1 MPHVI
6 YLHSALTRN
15 RITGTLPA
23 TRRKIFRFEVIDV
36 GLAMGIAGVINLA
49 MLATAAA
56 VFNARG
62 LTGAGGDL
70 GQIAAGLDRY
80 LGAHSGTVFGVALL
94 TSGIASS
101 SVGTLSG
108 QLIMEGFLHRQ
119 VPVFARRALTM
130 APALVV
136 IGAGFSPTRA
146 LVLSQV
152 FLSFGIAFALVPL
165 VIFTR
170 SRRVMGSLANGRLT
184 NLAAYLV
191 CGLIITL
198 NVYLLA

>member
-6 YLHSALTRN
+6 YLHSSLTGSRVV
-15 RITGTLPA
+15 GDHPVA
-23 TRRKIFRFEVIDV
+23 RRKIFRFEVIDI
-36 GLAMGIAGVINLA
+36 GLAMGIAGAVNLA

-70 GQIAAGLDRY
+70 GQVASGLNRY
-80 LGAHSGTVFGVALL
+80 LGAHTGTIFGAALL
-94 TSGIASS
+94 ASGIASS

-108 QLIMEGFLHRQ
+108 QLVMEGFLRRRI
-119 VPVFARRALTM
+119 PLFARRAVTM
-130 APALVV
+130 LPAIVL
-136 IGAGFSPTRA
+136 ITAGFNPTRA

-165 VIFTR
+165 VLFTR
-170 SRRVMGSLANGRLT
+170 DRRIMGLLVNRRLT
-184 NLAAYLV
+184 SWAAYLV
-191 CGLIITL
+191 SGVIIAL
-198 NVYLLA
+198 NIYLLS